1 MSPAIS
7 IIVPTQRRP
16 AGLETAIRSLFGQV
30 GVDFADLELVVSDN
44 DLTAS
49 AKPLVTGLS
58 AEAPF
63 PVRYVHEPRPGVA
76 NVRNAA
82 LAVARGEIIAFLD
95 DDEEAPSDW
104 LSLMLAARAALG
116 VDAVFGPV
124 RGRAPASVIR
134 HRDYLEAFFS
144 RTGPDVTQVLEAYH
158 GCGNSL
164 ILRSSLPDPVSPFA
178 AERNASG
185 GEDDL
190 LFGQMQAA
198 GARFGWCAEAFV
210 WEDPTPDRLTLRY
223 TLRRAFAYGQGPSE
237 HCAATSQTGRLALW
251 MGVGLVQAALW
262 APVAAFKWLTLGSD
276 RAMALDQMLRG
287 LGKTFW
293 FPPFSQT
300 FYGRTPGTVN

>member
-16 AGLETAIRSLFGQV
+16 AGLETALRSLFGQA
-30 GVDFADLELVVSDN
+30 GVNFADLELVVSDN

-49 AKPLVTGLS
+49 AEPLVMRLS
-58 AEAPF
+58 VLAPF

-82 LAVARGEIIAFLD
+82 LAVACGEVIAFLD
-95 DDEEAPSDW
+95 DDEEAPPDW
-104 LSLMLAARAALG
+104 LSLMLAARATLQ
-116 VDAVFGPV
+116 VDALFGPV
-124 RGRAPASVIR
+124 RGRAPASIVH

-144 RTGPDVTQVLEAYH
+144 RTGPETTRVVEDYH

-237 HCAATSQTGRLALW
+237 HCAASSQTGRLALW

-262 APVAAFKWLTLGSD
+262 APVAAFKWLTLGPD
-276 RAMALDQMLRG
+276 RAMPLDQMIRG

-300 FYGRTPGTVN
+300 FYGRSPGSAI